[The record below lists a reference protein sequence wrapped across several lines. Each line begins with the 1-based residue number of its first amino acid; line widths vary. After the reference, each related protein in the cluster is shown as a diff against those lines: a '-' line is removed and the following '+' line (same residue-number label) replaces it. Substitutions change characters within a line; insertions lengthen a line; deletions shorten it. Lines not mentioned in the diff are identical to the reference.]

1 MWPYPKIVAHRGAGT
16 LAPENTLAAMRY
28 ARKHG
33 FRGVEFDVM
42 LARDGVPVL
51 MHDAQFG
58 RTIAGTGRVNEH
70 TAAQLQKMDA
80 GAWFSPHFAGEPVP
94 GFEEIANFCR
104 ASDIWMNVEIK
115 PAPGFEAATGEA
127 VARHAARIFAA
138 ELQTAPTA
146 RSAARLPL
154 LSSFSIDALLAAR
167 AAAPTMP
174 RALLVD
180 TLPADWQAR
189 CEEVGAGALHL
200 NQKTL
205 TAGVA
210 RAVTQAGLGLFCY
223 TVNDPARA
231 RALLSWGVDGFCT
244 DRLDLIGPDF
254 ASIPAR

>member
-42 LARDGVPVL
+42 LASDGVPIL
-51 MHDAQFG
+51 MHDPQLG
-58 RTIAGTGRVNEH
+58 RTVAGVGSVNQH

-80 GAWFSPHFAGEPVP
+80 GTWFDARHAGEPVP

-115 PAPGFEAATGEA
+115 PAPGFERATGEA

-138 ELQTAPTA
+138 ELQTTPTA
-146 RSAARLPL
+146 QSAARLPL
-154 LSSFSIDALLAAR
+154 LSSFSIEALLAAK
-167 AAAPTMP
+167 AAAPAMP

-180 TLPADWQAR
+180 ALPPDWQAR
-189 CEEVGAGALHL
+189 CEEVGAVALHL

-205 TAGVA
+205 TAESA
-210 RAVTQAGLGLFCY
+210 RAVKQAGLGLFCY

-231 RALLSWGVDGFCT
+231 RALLAWGVDGFCT

-254 ASIPAR
+254 AAVR